1 MSLEQ
6 DVRGMAGT
14 RPFSLMPREALQL
27 LAFSC
32 ERRSYR
38 PGDILFS
45 VGDPADSAYFLL
57 SGEVELTAH
66 GAKRTVK
73 RGALLGES
81 ALASEVTRLAQAR
94 AVTDSTALRVPR
106 DIFRRRRE
114 NARERGA
121 ADAPVA
127 RPARGRQRAGVQ
139 DLTFTRR
146 AKCPPASAT

>member
-106 DIFRRRRE
+106 DIFRRVLTEFPDVAAKMRE
-114 NARERGA
+114 SAAQRTRQLLDRLEGVSARA
-121 ADAPVA
+121 FK
-127 RPARGRQRAGVQ
+127 
-139 DLTFTRR
+139 T
-146 AKCPPASAT
+146 